1 MLTSNPFYW
10 KEKTI
15 SDEIIRKGIQAYL
28 EDKYKIKKGETP
40 NTESETLTQI
50 ITKCFPKSTAE
61 EWTKKIEKYKETVKK
76 IQEISFIQKKE
87 KLRNVQETEIEE
99 QYKDKN
105 FIELFKEM
113 YEKEE
118 LKDPEQEQE
127 KEEEKKKEARNLIKR
142 YKQSINKTLKRK
154 KNQNNETIDKEPKKI
169 TNMEEARKEIEKQI
183 KLFISGNTKKE
194 RKNSFRKEHNSVSL
208 LPKRMEVKSKT
219 YPAIAIDS
227 SGSMSEYSNM
237 CCSLIYEILKKK
249 KLLGKVKTYKM
260 SDEMEEFD
268 INKRYQWP
276 KGDAGCEEI
285 NCKIINKNKAILFI
299 GDGYWSSMSRI
310 INDVK
315 IEKDIIF
322 IGKETVPGNI
332 RKNNG
337 EPGQHHELVWLD
349 YYKKINK
356 KMKEIVI

>member
-87 KLRNVQETEIEE
+87 KLRNVQETEVEE

-118 LKDPEQEQE
+118 LKDPEPEQE
-127 KEEEKKKEARNLIKR
+127 EEQKKKEARNLIKQ
-142 YKQSINKTLKRK
+142 YKRSINKTLKRK
-154 KNQNNETIDKEPKKI
+154 KNPNNKIIDDEPQKPK
-169 TNMEEARKEIEKQI
+169 NMEEARKEMEKQI

-194 RKNSFRKEHNSVSL
+194 RKNSFRKEHNSVRL
-208 LPKRMEVKSKT
+208 LPKRMEVKNKT
-219 YPAIAIDS
+219 YPAIAIDD
-227 SGSMSEYSNM
+227 SGSMSNYSNM
-237 CCSLIYEILKKK
+237 CCSLIYQILKKK

-276 KGDAGCEEI
+276 TGDAGCEEI
-285 NCKIINKNKAILFI
+285 DYKTINKNKAILFI
-299 GDGYWSSMSRI
+299 GDGYWSSAGQI

-322 IGKETVPGNI
+322 IGRETVPGNI

-337 EPGQHHELVWLD
+337 KPELHHERVWSD
-349 YYKKINK
+349 YYKRINK

>member
-15 SDEIIRKGIQAYL
+15 SDEIVRKGIQAYL
-28 EDKYKIKKGETP
+28 EDKYKVKKQERP

-50 ITKCFPKSTAE
+50 ITKCFPGSTAS

-87 KLRNVQETEIEE
+87 RLRNAQETEIEE
-99 QYKDKN
+99 QYKGKN

-118 LKDPEQEQE
+118 LKDPEPEQE
-127 KEEEKKKEARNLIKR
+127 EKQKKEEAKNLIKQ
-142 YKQSINKTLKRK
+142 YKRSINKTLKRK

-194 RKNSFRKEHNSVSL
+194 RKNSFKKEHNSVSL

-219 YPAIAIDS
+219 YPAIAIDD
-227 SGSMSEYSNM
+227 SGSMSNYSNV
-237 CCSLIYEILKKK
+237 CCSLIYQILKKK

-268 INKRYQWP
+268 INKRHQWP
-276 KGDAGCEEI
+276 TGDAGCEEI
-285 NCKIINKNKAILFI
+285 DYKTINKNKAILFI
-299 GDGYWSSMSRI
+299 GDGYWSSIDNI

-322 IGKETVPGNI
+322 IGRETVPGNI
-332 RKNNG
+332 RKNDG
-337 EPGQHHELVWLD
+337 KPELHHERVWLD
-349 YYKKINK
+349 YYKGINK

>member
-15 SDEIIRKGIQAYL
+15 SDEIVRKGIQAYL
-28 EDKYKIKKGETP
+28 EDKYKVKKQKRP

-50 ITKCFPKSTAE
+50 MIKYFPGSRAG

-87 KLRNVQETEIEE
+87 KLRNAQETEVEE

-118 LKDPEQEQE
+118 LKDPEPEQE
-127 KEEEKKKEARNLIKR
+127 EKQKKEEAKNLIKQ

-194 RKNSFRKEHNSVSL
+194 RKNSFKKEHNSVKL
-208 LPKRMEVKSKT
+208 LPKRMEIKNKT
-219 YPAIAIDS
+219 YPAIAIDD
-227 SGSMSEYSNM
+227 SGSMSNYSNM

-260 SDEMEEFD
+260 GDEMEEFD
-268 INKRYQWP
+268 INKRHQWP
-276 KGDAGCEEI
+276 TGDAGCEEI
-285 NCKIINKNKAILFI
+285 DYTIINKNKAILFI
-299 GDGYWSSMSRI
+299 GDGYWSSTDDI
-310 INDVK
+310 INNVK
-315 IEKDIIF
+315 IEKNIIF
-322 IGKETVPGNI
+322 IGKETVPGKI
-332 RKNNG
+332 RKNDG
-337 EPGQHHELVWLD
+337 KPKLHHERVWLD
-349 YYKKINK
+349 YYKGINK

>member
-15 SDEIIRKGIQAYL
+15 SDEIVRKGIQAYL

-40 NTESETLTQI
+40 NTENETLTRI
-50 ITKCFPKSTAE
+50 LAKCFPGSTAE

-87 KLRNVQETEIEE
+87 KLRNVQETEVEE

-118 LKDPEQEQE
+118 LKDPEPEQE
-127 KEEEKKKEARNLIKR
+127 KEEEKKKETRNLIKQ
-142 YKQSINKTLKRK
+142 YKRNINKTLKRK
-154 KNQNNETIDKEPKKI
+154 KNQTDKIIDDEPQKPK
-169 TNMEEARKEIEKQI
+169 NMEEARKEIEKQI

-194 RKNSFRKEHNSVSL
+194 RKNSFKKEHNSIKL

-219 YPAIAIDS
+219 YPAIAIDD
-227 SGSMSEYSNM
+227 SGSMSEYSYT
-237 CCSLIYEILKKK
+237 CCSLIYQILKKK
-249 KLLGKVKTYKM
+249 NLLGKVKTYKM

-268 INKRYQWP
+268 INKRHQWP
-276 KGDAGCEEI
+276 TGDAGCESIDCKTI
-285 NCKIINKNKAILFI
+285 NRNKAILFI
-299 GDGYWSSMSRI
+299 GDGYWSSTRQI
-310 INDVK
+310 INDIK

-322 IGKETVPGNI
+322 IGRETVPESI

-337 EPGQHHELVWLD
+337 EPDTWNEREWLD
-349 YYKKINK
+349 YYKRINK